1 MQILCGPAAVMLI
14 KVRVTTESSPIWEG
28 RMGSRA
34 RIQAGKVPVITMY
47 EEAGENKVYVL

>member
-47 EEAGENKVYVL
+47 EEAGKNKVYVL